1 MIQQQMGKIVTIVSP
16 NAFLGAA
23 GVGAYSVAKSAVL
36 RLTESMASE
45 LKEFGITVNAVV
57 PGTMDT
63 PQNRQAM
70 PNADPSKWVE
80 PFAVADVILFLA
92 SYTARAVTGTAIPI
106 YGKT

>member
-1 MIQQQMGKIVTIVSP
+1 MSP
-16 NAFLGAA
+16 NALLGAA
-23 GVGAYSVAKSAVL
+23 GVGAYSAAKSAVL

-70 PNADPSKWVE
+70 PNGDHTTWVE
-80 PFAVADVILFLA
+80 PAAVADVFLFLA
-92 SYTARAVTGTAIPI
+92 SDAARAVTGTAIPV
-106 YGKT
+106 YGKA